1 MISMSQEA
9 VVAPVVHSPK
19 TLPPG
24 PRGLNVLWEMLRSPH
39 SSLDFLVWTH
49 QHYGDMA
56 FFRLLTIPVCVVTDP
71 AAIEQVLVAQSHNFT
86 KSRGYK
92 ALHAILGEGLLTSE
106 GDLWKR
112 HRRLVQP
119 AFFRER
125 IAAYAP
131 MMTAAAGQVA
141 DGWQDGEVRDIHA
154 DMVRLTLEIAG
165 KTLFDV
171 DTADIASTIG
181 KALTVGMEEFFR
193 LTSVRFLIPDWLM
206 VLGRRRFRRALGALE
221 EVVYRII
228 RERRASGKQS
238 SDLLS
243 LLLQAREEDGS
254 GLSDKELR
262 DEVMTLLLAGHETTA
277 NTLSYTLY
285 LLAQNPEA
293 EERLYAELREVLN
306 GRPAE
311 ASDMRRLPYTEM
323 VLKESMRLYPPAWAI
338 GRKAISAFELL
349 GYQFPAG
356 TNVVMPQWI
365 VHRDA
370 RYYPNPE
377 RFEPERWREL
387 ADPRALPKF
396 AYLPFG
402 GGPRVCVGASL
413 ALTEATVVLAA
424 FAQRF
429 RFRLVSG
436 EPLQLMPSVT
446 LRPKHGIRMR
456 LEKRSAP
463 AS

>member
-1 MISMSQEA
+1 MSQEA
-9 VVAPVVHSPK
+9 VVVSTVRSSK
-19 TLPPG
+19 KLPPG
-24 PRGLNVLWEMLRSPH
+24 PRGLAFLWEVLRSPN
-39 SSLDFLVWTH
+39 SSLDFLVRLH
-49 QHYGDMA
+49 EHYGDMV
-56 FFRLLTIPVCVVTDP
+56 FFHLLTIPACAVTDP
-71 AAIEQVLVAQSHNFT
+71 AAIEQVLVAKSHNFT
-86 KSRGYK
+86 KSQDYK
-92 ALHAILGEGLLTSE
+92 ALHSILGEGLLTSE

-131 MMTAAAGQVA
+131 MMTAAAGQLA
-141 DGWQDGEVRDIHA
+141 DEWQDGDVRDIHA
-154 DMVRLTLEIAG
+154 DMMRLTLEIAG

-171 DTADIASTIG
+171 DTADIAKTIG
-181 KALTVGMEEFFR
+181 KALSVGMEEFVR
-193 LTSVRFLIPDWLM
+193 LTSVSFFIPNWLLL
-206 VLGRRRFRRALGALE
+206 LGRRRFRRALRELE
-221 EVVYRII
+221 AVVYRII
-228 RERRASGKQS
+228 RERRASTKDSG
-238 SDLLS
+238 DLLS

-293 EERLYAELREVLN
+293 EERLYAELRQVLN

-311 ASDMRRLPYTEM
+311 ASDMHRLPYTEM

-356 TNVVMPQWI
+356 TNVFMPQWI

-387 ADPRALPKF
+387 ADTRALPKF

-402 GGPRVCVGASL
+402 GGPRVCVGAGL

-424 FAQRF
+424 FVQRF
-429 RFRLVSG
+429 RFRLVSD

-446 LRPKHGIRMR
+446 LRPKHGIKMR
-456 LEKRSAP
+456 LEKR
-463 AS
+463 